1 MRETTLKRLL
11 MALAALVVLYA
22 GVRVASAIAR
32 PRTDAGVLGEAL
44 ERVRD
49 DSLESVVTLAP
60 GGDRVEL
67 RRESGRW
74 TVGGFPA
81 DSLAVDRLMTAVREA
96 SVVDLVARST
106 DTHRRLG
113 VAADSAWQL
122 ELRTRDDTV
131 RLVVGGSG
139 RVYTNTYVRLP
150 DEDAVYEVR
159 GDLRGATT
167 RTRDAWRDHTI
178 VRIDTSAVRRVVVE
192 RGRARHELTRADST
206 WRLGSDTADAMRA
219 RDVLM
224 ELAHFTATGFAA
236 DSVEFTGRETRRVT
250 ALGAQGD
257 TLGTVEF
264 AGDSTTW
271 LARVPG
277 LATVFQV
284 SPYRVDRIAPARADL
299 VKKN

>member
-1 MRETTLKRLL
+1 MSESTLKRLL
-11 MALAALVVLYA
+11 IAVAVLVVLYA
-22 GVRVASAIAR
+22 GVRAASAIAR
-32 PRTDAGVLGEAL
+32 PRTDAGALGDAL
-44 ERVRD
+44 ERVRG
-49 DSLESVVTLAP
+49 DSLESVVTVAP
-60 GGDRVEL
+60 WGERVEL
-67 RRESGRW
+67 RRQSGRW
-74 TVGGFPA
+74 TVDGFPA

-96 SVVDLVARST
+96 SVVDLVARRT

-131 RLVVGGSG
+131 RLLVGGSG
-139 RVYTNTYVRLP
+139 RVYSNTYVRLP
-150 DEDAVYEVR
+150 DEDAVYEIR
-159 GDLRGATT
+159 GDLRGSAT

-192 RGRARHELTRADST
+192 RGRARHELTRTDST
-206 WRLGSDTADAMRA
+206 WRVGSDTADTFRA
-219 RDVLM
+219 RDLLM
-224 ELAHFTATGFAA
+224 ELAHFTASGFAA

-250 ALGAQGD
+250 ALGEKGD
-257 TLGTVEF
+257 TLGTIEF

-277 LATVFQV
+277 GTTLFQV